1 MSEGKS
7 ISSPAKTLIMIS
19 VLTPTYN
26 RALHLNRAYQSLV
39 NQNCKD
45 FEWIVIDDGSSDNT
59 TDTVDRFISESLIEI
74 KYIKKTN
81 GGKHTALNVGV
92 REACGDLIIILDSD
106 DWLSNDAIEIIY
118 KHKNLVNLEYG
129 ICGLCFLKMYSDKTI
144 VGDSF
149 KEEVYRRNNIDLRY
163 FDSIKGDKEEV
174 FLRKI
179 LLQYPF
185 PEFDKE
191 RFISEAIVWN
201 RISIYYDMYFI
212 NKSIYYCEYLPDGLS
227 SNQNLF
233 ISNPKGTSLYANE
246 LTLNRFPLKQRIR
259 SVIDYVAYSLLIK
272 KKANEIMQ
280 DSLAKPFCIILFPIG
295 LLKFLV
301 LNKKS
306 SQLMQS

>member
-1 MSEGKS
+1 MSEAKS
-7 ISSPAKTLIMIS
+7 ISSPAKTSIMIS

-26 RALHLNRAYQSLV
+26 RAYHIRNAYQSLV
-39 NQNCKD
+39 NQSCKD
-45 FEWIVIDDGSSDNT
+45 FEWIIIDDGSSDNT
-59 TDTVDRFISESLIEI
+59 SDVIDLFISENLIRI
-74 KYIKKTN
+74 KYIKKAN
-81 GGKHTALNVGV
+81 GGKHTALNIGV
-92 REACGDLIIILDSD
+92 RKACGDLIVILDSD

-118 KHKNLVNLEYG
+118 KYKNLVNLENG

-144 VGDSF
+144 VGDSL

-174 FLRKI
+174 FLREI

-191 RFISEAIVWN
+191 RFMSEAIVWN
-201 RISIYYDMYFI
+201 RISTHYDMYFI

-246 LTLNRFPLKQRIR
+246 LTLNRFPLELRIR

-280 DSLAKPFCIILFPIG
+280 NSLAKPFCIILFPIG
-295 LLKFLV
+295 FLKFLV
-301 LNKKS
+301 LNKRS
-306 SQLMQS
+306 SKLM